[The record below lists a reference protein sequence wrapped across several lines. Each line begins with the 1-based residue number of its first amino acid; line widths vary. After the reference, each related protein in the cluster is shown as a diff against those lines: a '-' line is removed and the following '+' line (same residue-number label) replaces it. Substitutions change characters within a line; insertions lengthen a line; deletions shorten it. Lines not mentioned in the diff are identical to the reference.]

1 MSDDLERTLHES
13 LSRHAAQLGRPAG
26 EIDDIYRRVTHRRQ
40 RRRAV
45 AGVGSLAIV
54 AVGVLGIATLGRND
68 GRPPAAGTPDG
79 GAWACTGYVG
89 GDGAVTYY
97 TDCQMVD
104 QVPVT
109 TSCWIPSTAPAT
121 LVGTAVGSP
130 ENVIAEA
137 CAVQM
142 PTIDTAPPLGK
153 CERPGIEPAPT
164 TGVPMTTMPSSTT
177 TTSPSPE
184 TTAPSPET
192 TTTVTVACDY
202 QVQMYEVRPGDGVYS
217 IAALFAIDP
226 QMLADY
232 NSWPEGIDHPLL
244 VGDVILIPPGDPAR
258 METYITDTTA
268 VGTQPPATTSPPPT
282 APVTTDP

>member
-54 AVGVLGIATLGRND
+54 AVGVVGIATLGRND

-79 GAWACTGYVG
+79 GAWACTGYIG

-97 TDCQMVD
+97 ADCQMVD

-109 TSCWIPSTAPAT
+109 TSCWTPSTAPAT
-121 LVGTAVGSP
+121 LADPTVGSP
-130 ENVIAEA
+130 ANVIAEA
-137 CAVQM
+137 CPVPM
-142 PTIDTAPPLGK
+142 PTVDTAPPFTK
-153 CERPGIEPAPT
+153 CQPPGIELAPT
-164 TGVPMTTMPSSTT
+164 TGVPMTTIPSSTT
-177 TTSPSPE
+177 TTSSSPE
-184 TTAPSPET
+184 TTASSPET
-192 TTTVTVACDY
+192 TTTVISLACDY
-202 QVQMYEVRPGDGVYS
+202 QEQTYEVLPGDGVYS

-226 QMLADY
+226 QILANY

-244 VGDVILIPPGDPAR
+244 VGDVILIPPVAR
-258 METYITDTTA
+258 ATTA
-268 VGTQPPATTSPPPT
+268 PYIIETTSPPPT
-282 APVTTDP
+282 VPATTAP